1 MRVRV
6 FVCDWSVTGVTLW
19 DGCGEVCV
27 GFSLGLCVCL
37 CLWTNGVR
45 QHLWVILCL
54 CDYGIYIT
62 PPSGGEGSVS

>member
-1 MRVRV
+1 M
-6 FVCDWSVTGVTLW
+6 TGVLLVSLC
-19 DGCGEVCV
+19 GMAVGEVCV